1 MIIFYLEFIIA
12 LFMQISRILMDSF
25 WELFADD
32 QVK

>member
-12 LFMQISRILMDSF
+12 LFLQISKILVEF
-25 WELFADD
+25 VWKLFAND